1 MVGGEWILAGKAC
14 VVLEMDTECP
24 LRRGEGERCGDVGWG
39 VGEGVRARG
48 ERGMLPA
55 DLRRP
60 WRSRWPGS
68 LGPRPWRVL
77 GRMWPEPAG
86 ELGAL
91 ELGEL
96 LWEEFPPRGEKRKL
110 LSKTLTLRSEP
121 AAVPT

>member
-1 MVGGEWILAGKAC
+1 MVGGECILGGKAW
-14 VVLEMDTECP
+14 VVLELPTVWP
-24 LRRGEGERCGDVGWG
+24 SKGEGERWGEVGCG

-48 ERGMLPA
+48 ESGMLPA

-68 LGPRPWRVL
+68 LGPKPWRVL
-77 GRMWPEPAG
+77 GRIWPDPAG

-96 LWEEFPPRGEKRKL
+96 L
-110 LSKTLTLRSEP
+110 
-121 AAVPT
+121 

>member
-1 MVGGEWILAGKAC
+1 MAGAAALEWL
-14 VVLEMDTECP
+14 P
-24 LRRGEGERCGDVGWG
+24 SRGEGERCGEVGGCG
-39 VGEGVRARG
+39 VGEGVRASG

-68 LGPRPWRVL
+68 LGPRPCRVL

-86 ELGAL
+86 EFGAL

-96 LWEEFPPRGEKRKL
+96 LWEEFPPGEEREK
-110 LSKTLTLRSEP
+110 EEN
-121 AAVPT
+121 

>member
-14 VVLEMDTECP
+14 VALVMATECP
-24 LRRGEGERCGDVGWG
+24 LSRGEGERWGEVGCG
-39 VGEGVRARG
+39 VGEGVRASG
-48 ERGMLPA
+48 DSGMLPA

-60 WRSRWPGS
+60 WRRRWPGS
-68 LGPRPWRVL
+68 LGPRPCSVL

-96 LWEEFPPRGEKRKL
+96 LWDEFPPAERGKQLQREGL
-110 LSKTLTLRSEP
+110 
-121 AAVPT
+121 